1 MTLANDKQI
10 GGNHYKKN
18 AIQPWDYI
26 IANKLGYLD
35 GTAIKYITRWRD
47 KGGIADIDKAI
58 HFLEKLKETYYAEEE
73 AAKIMK
79 DNGWDAKQEPL
90 TGPEYIRDEDGHII
104 RYVPRSK

>member
-26 IANKLGYLD
+26 IANGLGYLD

-58 HFLEKLKETYYAEEE
+58 HFLEKLKEVYYAEEE

-79 DNGWDAKQEPL
+79 DNGWELPKNAKLAQFTQTADGSTFFSMEP
-90 TGPEYIRDEDGHII
+90 I
-104 RYVPRSK
+104 K